1 MRLPHPNEFPF
12 TPSEV
17 GKTRQTVWIP
27 VQSAPHS
34 ADRVSPRPATSEQIM
49 APFRLED
56 SLLIY
61 PNKSYVPICRNKWI
75 GGLRVVRAGVLG
87 SFLIAF
93 PLPLQ
98 SSEFGPVQLQDGL
111 VATPFVQEFCEGRI
125 LFREI
130 LAANRAVYVPSV
142 Q

>member
-1 MRLPHPNEFPF
+1 
-12 TPSEV
+12 
-17 GKTRQTVWIP
+17 
-27 VQSAPHS
+27 
-34 ADRVSPRPATSEQIM
+34 M

-111 VATPFVQEFCEGRI
+111 VATPFVQEFCEGAI
-125 LFREI
+125 LFRKL
-130 LAANRAVYVPSV
+130 LATYGTVDVPPI